1 MRFFILTAGLLL
13 AEAALADSPRRP
25 FPHGQ
30 EDHAP
35 PDDEAAEG
43 ADSPEQNQTAGPTP
57 ADERACTLH
66 FPTWAKRQAAP
77 ETHPDRAQSYHFQ
90 AQLMAKMLAL
100 TEEWPGLIEAQ
111 CIGRSVRR
119 DPVWSFTIENPTR
132 PVEFTVLVFAQ
143 LHALEWLGPEV
154 SLRLA
159 ESLTNSAPEGVRV
172 VLVPIANPD
181 GRARVE
187 RDLINERIGIYRRAN
202 ANGVDLNRDWAV
214 NREIHSVWSKLPFT
228 GRYYYTSDAPLSQ
241 PESRNLDR
249 LAAEIQPDAV
259 VSLHSFG
266 GYVYYPWGGLSE
278 AAPDN
283 QELHRLAEVMS
294 SAQSNGG
301 YIAVQLGKWASWFK
315 AHGVEIDHF
324 YGTYGAASFIIELSH
339 SGIQLFDWSTV
350 RDYFRWYNPRD
361 PEPHIQDGFRA
372 VRGLIYDYASRTQS
386 APSSPH
392 RDTKA
397 PN

>member
-1 MRFFILTAGLLL
+1 MT
-13 AEAALADSPRRP
+13 
-25 FPHGQ
+25 
-30 EDHAP
+30 
-35 PDDEAAEG
+35 
-43 ADSPEQNQTAGPTP
+43 
-57 ADERACTLH
+57 
-66 FPTWAKRQAAP
+66 
-77 ETHPDRAQSYHFQ
+77 
-90 AQLMAKMLAL
+90 KMLAL
-100 TEEWPGLIEAQ
+100 TEEWPGLIEAE

-132 PVEFTVLVFAQ
+132 PTEFTVLVFAQ

-154 SLRLA
+154 VLRLA
-159 ESLTNSAPEGVRV
+159 ESLTDSAPEGVRV

-187 RDLINERIGIYRRAN
+187 KDLLNERIGIYRRAN

-214 NREIHSVWSKLPFT
+214 NRDIQSWWSKMPFI
-228 GRYYYTSDAPLSQ
+228 GRYYYTSSAPLSQ

-266 GYVYYPWGGLSE
+266 GYVYYPWGGLAE

-283 QELHRLAEVMS
+283 QELHRLAEVML
-294 SAQSNGG
+294 SAQARGG

-324 YGTYGAASFIIELSH
+324 YGNYGAASFIIELSK
-339 SGIQLFDWSTV
+339 SGFKLFDWDTV
-350 RDYFRWYNPRD
+350 RDYFRWYNPID

-372 VRGLIYDYASRTQS
+372 VRGLIYDYAARTQS

-392 RDTKA
+392 RDRKA